1 MKKVPLFHRF
11 KSADQTVIVISPAAR
26 VKSVT
31 SSTPEGLKITLVSG
45 RLGRPAAP
53 HTPCAEQVQKYK
65 QQQRQ
70 IAVMQQTKAVALSLS
85 ASLTNQSKGPRDWAA
100 VCDITNAPS
109 ACVCFLFSFFS
120 FMICVMPQNCLIK
133 SMREDQTK
141 SSVDIFWRRVPRLV
155 GSKIAALKKLD
166 LALQRLALTLRCVF
180 FGRHTT
186 ACIKAA
192 LLFFSLS
199 SSLLRLLLL
208 HCQNAVRCKY
218 KDCSRHRCGNLPRL

>member
-53 HTPCAEQVQKYK
+53 HTPCAEQVQQYK

-85 ASLTNQSKGPRDWAA
+85 ASLTNQSKSPRDWAA
-100 VCDITNAPS
+100 VCDVDYAPS

-133 SMREDQTK
+133 SLREDQTK

-155 GSKIAALKKLD
+155 GSKIVALKKLD
-166 LALQRLALTLRCVF
+166 LALQRLALPLRCF
-180 FGRHTT
+180 LW
-186 ACIKAA
+186 KADYG
-192 LLFFSLS
+192 LYKSCCSFFSLS

>member
-45 RLGRPAAP
+45 RLGHPAAP

-70 IAVMQQTKAVALSLS
+70 ITVMQQTKAVALSLS
-85 ASLTNQSKGPRDWAA
+85 ASLTNQSKSPRDWAA
-100 VCDITNAPS
+100 VCDVDYAPS

-120 FMICVMPQNCLIK
+120 FFLLWYVLCRK
-133 SMREDQTK
+133 T
-141 SSVDIFWRRVPRLV
+141 
-155 GSKIAALKKLD
+155 
-166 LALQRLALTLRCVF
+166 
-180 FGRHTT
+180 
-186 ACIKAA
+186 A
-192 LLFFSLS
+192 LLNLCARTKQSHPWTYSGAGFLGLS
-199 SSLLRLLLL
+199 
-208 HCQNAVRCKY
+208 AVE
-218 KDCSRHRCGNLPRL
+218 